1 MNNIIG
7 SVSIISL
14 RTTSEKG
21 QYTSINEAKSKNIS
35 IAHVVLILRFTDYKI
50 FNKYIANSHIPYQ
63 IKVDPETNTTYYEVY
78 IGFWPNLEGVYALL
92 TAANYSSIHDSF
104 TLSALNPENFKK
116 LLAPLTARATA
127 LKESKTLPTNNKPS
141 SASIMILH
149 AEQLEHEFDS
159 EVKDLAALYADQYKD
174 WRELEAQTMLLEHTK
189 DPLLTQ
195 YQNITHTYK
204 MRMQMTEEKL
214 KNLMYPHLKL
224 NHDKFMKL
232 FNRFVTY
239 AVIERNVLTLP
250 LLHNLSDKNVVG
262 LGLQPIIEFF
272 KDRLYHTTGVGEDLI
287 GNHCAEIIFNGL
299 WEGARNSPHE
309 MLRKYLVLHWYIER
323 LSLALAPV
331 TSISKDL
338 NNKLADTNSKVNPG
352 DEKPLLF
359 SEQISTD
366 STNVNNASKMLQRA
380 KSKMYT

>member
-1 MNNIIG
+1 MSNIIG
-7 SVSIISL
+7 TVSIISL
-14 RTTSEKG
+14 RTTSANG
-21 QYTSINEAKSKNIS
+21 DHISINEAKSKKIS
-35 IAHVVLILRFTDYKI
+35 IAHVVLLLRFTDYKI

-92 TAANYSSIHDSF
+92 NAANYSSINDNL
-104 TLSALNPENFKK
+104 TLSALNPEIFKK
-116 LLAPLTARATA
+116 LIAPLISRATE
-127 LKESKTLPTNNKPS
+127 LKESKKLPANNTPYPP
-141 SASIMILH
+141 SIMILH
-149 AEQLEHEFDS
+149 TEQLEHEFDA
-159 EVKDLAALYADQYKD
+159 EVKDLAALYAEQYKD
-174 WRELEAQTMLLEHTK
+174 WRELEAQTMQLEHSK
-189 DPLLTQ
+189 DPLLSQ

-204 MRMQMTEEKL
+204 MRMQMTEQKL
-214 KNLMYPHLKL
+214 KTLMYPHLKL

-239 AVIERNVLTLP
+239 ATTERQVLTLP
-250 LLHNLSDKNVVG
+250 LLYNINDKNFVG
-262 LGLQPIIEFF
+262 LALEPIIEFF

-287 GNHCAEIIFNGL
+287 GTHCAEIIFNGL

-331 TSISKDL
+331 TSRSKD
-338 NNKLADTNSKVNPG
+338 ADTSDKPA

-359 SEQISTD
+359 SEQIPTVT
-366 STNVNNASKMLQRA
+366 TNANIGKILQRA
-380 KSKMYT
+380 KSKIYG